1 MASTIHYHS
10 KDINNL
16 LSPLV
21 SEDEQPPKRI
31 VPTIIKRSELTT
43 APKKTE
49 ISKKEQEV
57 VYNFQLLNKD
67 YYNDESETEKL
78 DKNTKKFIVRCMYD
92 TLYEKETPSF
102 TKTLK
107 DQSKIQNIIVKK
119 LEELAKELN
128 NLNNKK

>member
-1 MASTIHYHS
+1 MATTIHYHS

-31 VPTIIKRSELTT
+31 VPTIIKRSELIN
-43 APKKTE
+43 PNKTE
-49 ISKKEQEV
+49 ISKKEKEV
-57 VYNFQLLNKD
+57 VYNFELINKD
-67 YYNDESETEKL
+67 YYSDESETEKL
-78 DKNTKKFIVRCMYD
+78 DKQMRKFIVRCVYD

-102 TKTLK
+102 SKTLK
-107 DQSKIQNIIVKK
+107 DQSKIQDIIVKK

-128 NLNNKK
+128 NLTIKK